1 MMWLK
6 KIRDFFYLY
15 PIAFI
20 IGYIVLNYLVVVGS
34 LGGNTN
40 QGLQPFFLLLLTI
53 FFGISSDS
61 FLMKWD
67 HNKSKHLL
75 FWTVNI
81 NIIFFLFGKVN
92 RESSLF
98 EIIHKTSR
106 IDFKIILVFYCLV
119 IMVLYFNKKYKDVV
133 LKYYYIFPLLVFF
146 ILTVSIP
153 TFFPE
158 PHIDLFTILKN
169 SNHIIISGKDP
180 YKCIYPDIYNGEFD
194 YAYQKQ
200 EIRLVYWPLS
210 LYLTFP
216 FQLLF
221 GDFRYAYIFYILVSA
236 LVVYFYS
243 SKYQFF
249 NSLSLLLLFFT
260 NSFTFYMIKYSWID
274 LLAIPLFV
282 IVFMTLQ
289 KRKFIISFVFL
300 GLLGALKLYY
310 IFLLPLFLIYII
322 KNKNF
327 WIKSIILYSI
337 VLLTSFFVSFLPF
350 LYTNFKGLAY
360 TVEYFNNSKPRLES
374 LSFPGLIFRSRIDL
388 STLFTALTLIFLGA
402 IYLISFINKG
412 FNIYKLL
419 KYVSLVLLVSFIF
432 AKQAFGNYYYNI
444 TILMIIYFMMTQE
457 EKVDLNY
464 EK

>member
-1 MMWLK
+1 MWLK
-6 KIRDFFYLY
+6 KIKNFFYLY
-15 PIAFI
+15 PISFI
-20 IGYIVLNYLVVVGS
+20 IGYIILNYLVVVGS

-40 QGLQPFFLLLLTI
+40 QGLKPFFLLLLTI

-98 EIIHKTSR
+98 EIIQKTSGV
-106 IDFKIILVFYCLV
+106 DFKIILIFYCLL
-119 IMVLYFNKKYKDVV
+119 IITLYFNKRLKSLV
-133 LKYYYIFPLLVFF
+133 LRYYYIFPLLFFF
-146 ILTVSIP
+146 IVIVFIP

-169 SNHIIISGKDP
+169 SNNIIISGKDP
-180 YKCIYPDIYNGEFD
+180 YQYIYPDIYNGEFD

-216 FQLLF
+216 FQFLF
-221 GDFRYAYIFYILVSA
+221 GDFRYAYIFYILLSA
-236 LVVYFYS
+236 FVVYFYS
-243 SKYQFF
+243 SKYQIF

-282 IVFMTLQ
+282 IIFMALQ
-289 KRKFIISFVFL
+289 KKRFVISFIFI
-300 GLLGALKLYY
+300 GLLSALKLYY
-310 IFLLPLFLIYII
+310 IFLIPLFLIYVI
-322 KNKNF
+322 KNQKFSGKN
-327 WIKSIILYSI
+327 IILYLI
-337 VLLTSFFVSFLPF
+337 ILLTAFSVCFLPF

-374 LSFPGLIFRSRIDL
+374 LSFPGLIFRSGVDL
-388 STLFTALTLIFLGA
+388 SALFTVFTLVFLGI
-402 IYLISFINKG
+402 IYLISWITKSFS
-412 FNIYKLL
+412 IYKLL
-419 KYVSLVLLVSFIF
+419 KYISLVLLVSFIF

-444 TILMIIYFMMTQE
+444 TILMIIYFMMTQQ
-457 EKVDLNY
+457 EKVGLNY